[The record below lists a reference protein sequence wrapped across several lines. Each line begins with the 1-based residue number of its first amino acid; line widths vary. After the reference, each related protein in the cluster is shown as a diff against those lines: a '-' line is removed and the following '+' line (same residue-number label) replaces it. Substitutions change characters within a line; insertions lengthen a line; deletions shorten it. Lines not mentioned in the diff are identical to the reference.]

1 LSSQIII
8 APRRP
13 VWLVVAAGSTI
24 GLCIVG
30 DSLLYSVLP
39 LAAPELGI
47 SLTQVGIL
55 LSANRLVRLATN
67 GWAAAFF
74 ERWGPY
80 PSFLLACIIGLI
92 STALYGINY
101 GFALFL
107 LARLLWG
114 TAWSGLRQGGY
125 QAVWT
130 GDAASKG
137 RLTGLLWGLVRL
149 GSALS
154 VLAGGLLYDQYG
166 FATTIAVMVG
176 VTFLSVVVAW
186 LIAWP
191 VAVTAKGRPALPR
204 ATLRERSS
212 WRDGIKTLDSAS
224 RRWLTAAGALQL
236 LLSGVVIS
244 TTSLFLAN
252 LQSSGNHAL
261 ILGLGIGASTGV
273 LQGVRWLSDITI
285 GPTIGYLSDH
295 IGQHNAAL
303 GLVLLSFASLAG
315 VALLEPTVGIY
326 CLFLVFLCDSGL
338 SITLSAAAS
347 GAAHGVDR
355 PHLFVGI
362 YTTAGDA
369 GSAIGPLFAYSVG
382 QALGLPTLYLTIS
395 LALVIVL
402 ARYRWLVNRGQAVI
416 SKQ

>member
-1 LSSQIII
+1 MSTQIIT

-30 DSLLYSVLP
+30 DSLLYSILP
-39 LAAPELGI
+39 LAAPGLGI
-47 SLTQVGIL
+47 SLAQVGIL

-67 GWAAAFF
+67 SWAAAFF
-74 ERWGPY
+74 ERWGAY
-80 PSFLLACIIGLI
+80 YSFLIACLIGLI
-92 STALYGINY
+92 STALYGLNQ
-101 GFALFL
+101 GFILFL

-154 VLAGGLLYDQYG
+154 VLAGGLLYDEFG
-166 FATTIAVMVG
+166 FTPTVVVMVG

-186 LIAWP
+186 LITWP
-191 VAVTAKGRPALPR
+191 PRAGVGTLQLTRPAP
-204 ATLRERSS
+204 EQRS
-212 WRDGIKTLDSAS
+212 WQDGLKTLNSAP

-252 LQSSGNHAL
+252 LQASGNQAL

-295 IGQHNAAL
+295 MGQHNMAL

-315 VALLEPTVGIY
+315 VAFLAPAVGIY

-347 GAAHGVDR
+347 GAARGVDR

-395 LALVIVL
+395 LTLTLVLVRYWWL
-402 ARYRWLVNRGQAVI
+402 AQQGSVV